1 MYRSRTRGWETLDAF
16 FEPSWLRQPQH
27 DVRNDVQSEKD
38 VGDGQEEREAE
49 ESHAEEVDYHDMLQ
63 RLQADFV
70 NYKRRVERERE
81 EQTRQANRE
90 LMLRILPAIDDLR
103 RALDSVPEDVAESEW
118 ARGIAHVGRKLM
130 TALEEE
136 GLERIEAEGEAFD
149 PWQHE
154 AVFCEEG
161 PEQEEGTVRSVCR
174 DGYRLHD
181 KVVRPAQVVVCKGE
195 CRNLSQNEQDEET
208 HLTRR

>member
-1 MYRSRTRGWETLDAF
+1 MYRSRTRGWETLDDF
-16 FEPSWLRQPQH
+16 FEPSWLREPQH
-27 DVRNDVQSEKD
+27 DVRKDAKDEKAHHES
-38 VGDGQEEREAE
+38 QEEPEAS
-49 ESHAEEVDYHDMLQ
+49 ESPEQEADYRDMLQ

-81 EQTRQANRE
+81 EQTQQANRE

-118 ARGIAHVGRKLM
+118 AKGIAHVGRKLM
-130 TALEEE
+130 TALEDE

-149 PWQHE
+149 PQQHE

-181 KVVRPAQVVVCKGE
+181 NVIRPAQVVVCNGG
-195 CRNLSQNEQDEET
+195 
-208 HLTRR
+208 RRQEPAAE